1 MSDTKN
7 TKSHIEV
14 YAVERRTMIRP
25 GQPPLSITR
34 ETVLKNG
41 KGRKTVRV
49 ARGNRI
55 VSDVTRRLNRTEKH
69 KVHKR
74 KYVNGLY
81 TPMEHKTLTRLNS
94 PGSSFVL

>member
-1 MSDTKN
+1 MPT
-7 TKSHIEV
+7 IEV

-34 ETVLKNG
+34 ETVFKNG

-55 VSDVTRRLNRTEKH
+55 VSDVTRRLNRTEKR

-74 KYVNGLY
+74 KYIKGLY
-81 TPMEHKTLTRLNS
+81 HPLEETTMRNMNGGAQAL
-94 PGSSFVL
+94 

>member
-1 MSDTKN
+1 MPT
-7 TKSHIEV
+7 IEV

-25 GQPPLSITR
+25 GQPSLTITR

-49 ARGNRI
+49 TRGNRI
-55 VSDVTRRLNRTEKH
+55 ISDVTRRLNRTEKR

-74 KYVNGLY
+74 KYVKGLY
-81 TPMEHKTLTRLNS
+81 KPLERDTLTALNG
-94 PGSSFVL
+94 PTTL

>member
-1 MSDTKN
+1 MPT
-7 TKSHIEV
+7 IEV

-25 GQPPLSITR
+25 GQPPLAITR

-49 ARGNRI
+49 TRGNRI
-55 VSDVTRRLNRTEKH
+55 ISDVTRRLNRTEKR

-74 KYVNGLY
+74 KYIKGLY
-81 TPMEHKTLTRLNS
+81 KSLERDTLTALNA
-94 PGSSFVL
+94 PTTL